1 MTCFEMKCNTS
12 ADAPVWL
19 LSTALAAAVLSVYWQ
34 TLCPTVPGGDSGELI
49 QVAIEMG
56 VAHPPGYPTW
66 TMMAY
71 AFSRLPWGEPAW
83 RVNLSS
89 AVCGALSS
97 ALLSAAIGSWVG
109 CAWTGIAAGGAF
121 AFSPLVWMYAVQ
133 GEVFALNNLMNAL
146 LLFLLV
152 RYDAQPTLGRA
163 CAGAF
168 AIGLALTNQHTI
180 VFFCAPY
187 AVWALLVGGRA
198 LLTPR
203 ALACLVLSG
212 LLGLSPYAYLVL
224 VGGEQAAWGSWGDT
238 SSVQGFFTHV
248 LRREYGTFRLANTAA
263 ITDDEYGLRV
273 RRYFSSLTDELPP
286 LGPAFVILGALSG
299 VSSAIC
305 GMLSRVG
312 GSGGSAGAERGRA
325 YRAARL
331 AAEGVQPQHP
341 QEPVAAAGGDR

>member
-1 MTCFEMKCNTS
+1 M
-12 ADAPVWL
+12 
-19 LSTALAAAVLSVYWQ
+19 
-34 TLCPTVPGGDSGELI
+34 
-49 QVAIEMG
+49 
-56 VAHPPGYPTW
+56 
-66 TMMAY
+66 
-71 AFSRLPWGEPAW
+71 
-83 RVNLSS
+83 SS

-180 VFFCAPY
+180 IFFCVPY

-238 SSVQGFFTHV
+238 TSVQGFFIHL

-263 ITDDEYGLRV
+263 RVNAVLSNGVDRMTVHLLDGGQRSEGVSVHVEKMMNPTVRAVAVGSSVLDGAGSVWCDGVLLGRKVLTVGLRPGSQV
-273 RRYFSSLTDELPP
+273 EGEVGIADEAVETRNL
-286 LGPAFVILGALSG
+286 
-299 VSSAIC
+299 
-305 GMLSRVG
+305 
-312 GSGGSAGAERGRA
+312 AGN
-325 YRAARL
+325 
-331 AAEGVQPQHP
+331 
-341 QEPVAAAGGDR
+341 